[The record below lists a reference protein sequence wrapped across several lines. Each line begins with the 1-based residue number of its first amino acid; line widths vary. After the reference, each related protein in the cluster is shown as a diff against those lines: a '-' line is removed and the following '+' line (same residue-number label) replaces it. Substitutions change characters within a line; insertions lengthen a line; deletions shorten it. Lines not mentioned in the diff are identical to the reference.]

1 MSFVFHFTYIII
13 KIDYKIIYDILYI
26 NNNQKGGMHFT
37 EESDRN
43 NVFVSESS
51 IKLNDVETMMDK
63 DVFNTLCF
71 SETQLDELQ
80 SSRRKIAI
88 HKAVQAYEI
97 LKQKKPKLNFVMVE
111 DTTIVYSKNFV
122 DMDNT
127 EAYPG
132 ANTKLHIKAY
142 KKKLDKVIQLVDGYE
157 TNNPKVWYTSAIAV
171 AYNSNPCDVIY
182 VENTTRGHFIQFV
195 PDAKG
200 LIDSHFVPEAVTE
213 STESPREQLKNNVLG
228 SPELIPERALWHPR
242 GGAFNKIAHILKER
256 GLVPCTSKCKDKEE

>member
-1 MSFVFHFTYIII
+1 MI
-13 KIDYKIIYDILYI
+13 
-26 NNNQKGGMHFT
+26 
-37 EESDRN
+37 
-43 NVFVSESS
+43 
-51 IKLNDVETMMDK
+51 
-63 DVFNTLCF
+63 
-71 SETQLDELQ
+71 
-80 SSRRKIAI
+80 
-88 HKAVQAYEI
+88 
-97 LKQKKPKLNFVMVE
+97 E

-228 SPELIPERALWHPR
+228 SPELIPERSLWHPR

-256 GLVPCTSKCKDKEE
+256 GLVPCSSKCKDKEEE